1 MVHHPSNP
9 LVSCFLQ
16 RRAVGKGYLGNR
28 ESLLYHHKDE
38 SLWASVALS
47 VSRENDTL
55 CLKTLNTKEFLMTRV
70 FDSATQSK
78 EFLLKSQSE
87 SFFWNLDSSQ
97 HTGHFVSLLS
107 PLVLELKRLLSKV
120 DRGRCHEN

>member
-1 MVHHPSNP
+1 MAHHPSNP

-28 ESLLYHHKDE
+28 EILLYHHKDE

-47 VSRENDTL
+47 VGRENDTL
-55 CLKTLNTKEFLMTRV
+55 CLKTLNAKELLMTRV

-87 SFFWNLDSSQ
+87 SFLLEPRELPTYRPLRLSS
-97 HTGHFVSLLS
+97 VSPGVGIEETS
-107 PLVLELKRLLSKV
+107 V
-120 DRGRCHEN
+120 